1 MRDLVSDE
9 LWATVERLLPEEPP
23 KPKGGRPRCSDRAA
37 LRGIVFVLRS
47 GLPWEML
54 PREVFGCSGMTCW
67 RRLRDW
73 QLAGVWDGLHRVL
86 LERLDRA
93 GELDWSRAAI
103 DSTSVG
109 AKTYGPPRRQVVC
122 GCWPGSLQKRIRPP
136 GRWPWAKMEIR
147 ALWSS

>member
-1 MRDLVSDE
+1 MRELVSDE
-9 LWATVERLLPEEPP
+9 MCAAVEPLLPKEAA

-47 GLPWEML
+47 GVPWEML

-73 QLAGVWDGLHRVL
+73 QRAGVWDRLHRVL

-103 DSTSVG
+103 DSASVG
-109 AKTYGPPRRQVVC
+109 AKRGVPRLART
-122 GCWPGSLQKRIRPP
+122 LRIV
-136 GRWPWAKMEIR
+136 AAR
-147 ALWSS
+147 ARSATRSRTPAARRSA

>member
-1 MRDLVSDE
+1 MSDDMWE
-9 LWATVERLLPEEPP
+9 AVGPLLPQESP

-37 LRGIVFVLRS
+37 LGGIVFVLRS
-47 GLPWEML
+47 GVPWEML

-73 QLAGVWDGLHRVL
+73 QRAGVWDSLHRVL

-103 DSTSVG
+103 DSASVG
-109 AKTYGPPRRQVVC
+109 AKRGVRR
-122 GCWPGSLQKRIRPP
+122 PARTRRI
-136 GRWPWAKMEIR
+136 AASR
-147 ALWSS
+147 APSATRSPTLAAHRSA